1 MPRSRSNKARR
12 NRGKPMEVQLNYQG
26 KHTDNKNFELF
37 SQLDF
42 TEEGNKEYNDYM
54 DAQEKDLKEME
65 LMIHL
70 LEKEQTPVKID
81 YSKMVPEHAENYGAQ
96 EMEDFW
102 TEHNWFHECDICWE
116 NTRNGDCKCLGAV
129 QKVDTFELHTYVSK
143 NMTTGEDKYTLV
155 PHVVRQVPILFYV

>member
-12 NRGKPMEVQLNYQG
+12 NRGTSLVVPLNYQN
-26 KHTDNKNFELF
+26 KHTENKNFELF

-42 TEEGNKEYNDYM
+42 TEEGNKEFNDYM
-54 DAQEKDLKEME
+54 DAQEKDLNEME
-65 LMIHL
+65 LMLQL
-70 LEKEQTPVKID
+70 LDKKQTID
-81 YSKMVPEHAENYGAQ
+81 YSKMVPEYTENYGAQ

-102 TEHNWFHECDICWE
+102 TEDNWFHECDICWE

-129 QKVDTFELHTYVSK
+129 QKVDTFELRTYVSK